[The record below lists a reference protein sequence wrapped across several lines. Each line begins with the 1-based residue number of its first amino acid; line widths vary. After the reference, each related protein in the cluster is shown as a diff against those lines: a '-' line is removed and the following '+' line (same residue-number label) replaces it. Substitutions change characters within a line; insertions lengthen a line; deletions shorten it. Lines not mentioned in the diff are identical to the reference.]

1 MFRRLIS
8 GFSKHISHLPL
19 EKQITAHVIL
29 MLSVTSIV
37 TGLVNTVLGFPA
49 WYQILIFFE
58 GFLGFSVIITGYIRK
73 DDSLI
78 KLLYVLNL
86 YLIAIVSWPYNA
98 GIDGPVSLYLFAIPI
113 FCMGVFGRYSLI
125 HFMLNFAL
133 VFSLFLVAYKYP
145 GIIRFRY
152 EHERMRIADLLTTYF
167 IMGLSV
173 ISIIIKVIGKYKSA
187 MEIAEQNELKFKILF
202 SMSPDPVFIMER
214 STGRITDIN
223 EKVLRVY
230 GYERDE
236 LIGQINT
243 FVSAEPEQTS
253 DKTRNPESF
262 IPLRYHRRKNG
273 EVFPTEISAE
283 KITISKNDFIIA
295 SIRDISERVR
305 GEEEKRKDMALLQEN
320 EARYRQSN
328 EDKNKF
334 FSILSHDLRGPFS
347 SLLGF
352 SDMLLR
358 NIDKY
363 DSDKIKTHV
372 EYINEISNN
381 TYNLLEDLL
390 LWSGSQSGNLKFE
403 PAMINV
409 SELYREII
417 RTMSPSIGNK
427 KITLRYIADENAT
440 VFGDLDMLNTVL
452 RNLISNSIKFT
463 HEGGEILLSCNNLN
477 NCTLLSVSDNG
488 IGIPEKDQAKLW
500 NITTTYTVKGTNG
513 ETGTGMGLILCK
525 DFIEKHG
532 GKIWV
537 ESKNGQGSTFKMTL
551 PRLQIIK

>member
-29 MLSVTSIV
+29 MLSITSIV
-37 TGLVNTVLGFPA
+37 TGFVNTVLGFPA

-58 GFLGFSVIITGYIRK
+58 GFLGFSVIITGYVRR
-73 DDSLI
+73 DDTLI
-78 KLLYVLNL
+78 KLLFVLNL

-98 GIDGPVSLYLFAIPI
+98 GIDGPVSLYIFAIPI

-125 HFMLNFAL
+125 HYILNFAL
-133 VFSLFLVAYKYP
+133 IVSLVLVSYKYP

-152 EHERMRIADLLTTYF
+152 ENDGMRIADLLTTYF

-173 ISIIIKVIGKYKSA
+173 ISVIVKVIGKYRGA
-187 MEIAEQNELKFKILF
+187 MESAGQNELKFKTLF
-202 SMSPDPVFIMER
+202 STSPDPVFIMER
-214 STGRITDIN
+214 STGRINDIN
-223 EKVLRVY
+223 EKVLSVY
-230 GYERDE
+230 GYEREE
-236 LIGQINT
+236 LIGQLNT
-243 FVSAEPEQTS
+243 IVSAEPEQTT
-253 DKTRNPESF
+253 DKTKNPEVF
-262 IPLRYHRRKNG
+262 IPLRYHKRKNG

-283 KITISKNDFIIA
+283 TITINNNEFIIA
-295 SIRDISERVR
+295 SIRDISKRVR
-305 GEEEKRKDMALLQEN
+305 DEQEKRKAMVLLQEN

-363 DSDKIKTHV
+363 DSAKIKTHV

-403 PAMINV
+403 PSRIIV
-409 SELYREII
+409 SDLFKGMI

-427 KITLRYIADENAT
+427 KISLSYNADENDS
-440 VFGDLDMLNTVL
+440 VFGDIDMLNTVL

-463 HEGGEILLSCNNLN
+463 HEGGEILLSYKELENSSLI
-477 NCTLLSVSDNG
+477 SVSDNG

-537 ESKNGQGSTFKMTL
+537 ESKTGQGCTFKITL
-551 PRLQIIK
+551 PSNS